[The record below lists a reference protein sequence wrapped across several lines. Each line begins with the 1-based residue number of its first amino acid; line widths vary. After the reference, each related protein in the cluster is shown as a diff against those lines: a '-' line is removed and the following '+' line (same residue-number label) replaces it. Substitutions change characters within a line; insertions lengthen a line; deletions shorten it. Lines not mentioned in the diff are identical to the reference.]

1 MTIATKTL
9 HQLTVLQA
17 RAALRAGEITAV
29 QLTQALINRIT
40 AVEHQ
45 VKAFLTTTPEQ
56 ALEQAAE
63 ADRRRAEGDDAP
75 LLGIPL
81 AI

>member
-29 QLTQALINRIT
+29 QLTQALIDRIT

-63 ADRRRAEGDDAP
+63 ADRRRAEREPRARV
-75 LLGIPL
+75 L
-81 AI
+81 